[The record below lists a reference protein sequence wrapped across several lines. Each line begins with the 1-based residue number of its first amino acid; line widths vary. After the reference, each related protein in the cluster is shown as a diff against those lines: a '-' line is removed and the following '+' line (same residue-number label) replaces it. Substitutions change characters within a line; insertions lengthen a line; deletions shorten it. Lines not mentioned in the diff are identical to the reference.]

1 MSEQRIEKTEYCE
14 EYEAKGILQ
23 KYSNMYLNLA
33 PLTSEQLQSVTL
45 KETDIDNAVWEN
57 VNRFIKDGV
66 TDDSWD
72 AFVETINGMNV
83 DEYTKMY
90 QDAIDTM
97 DLE

>member
-1 MSEQRIEKTEYCE
+1 
-14 EYEAKGILQ
+14 
-23 KYSNMYLNLA
+23 MYLNLA